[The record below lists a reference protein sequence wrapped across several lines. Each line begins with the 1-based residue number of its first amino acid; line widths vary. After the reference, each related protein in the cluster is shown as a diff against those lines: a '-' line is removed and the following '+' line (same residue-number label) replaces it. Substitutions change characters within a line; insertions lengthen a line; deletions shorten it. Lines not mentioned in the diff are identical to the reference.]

1 MESEIQLNDT
11 EWEVMECLWQNSPR
25 TLMQLVEQMRE
36 RLGWSKSTTATM
48 VRRMEAKGYIRHEE
62 GERARKY
69 YPVPKRGE
77 VARTEA
83 RSLLKRVFH
92 GNLGLLVNSLVPEN
106 SLSAEDI
113 MELRRILHKAGGE
126 EDD

>member
-1 MESEIQLNDT
+1 MKSEIQLNDT

-25 TLMQLVEQMRE
+25 TLMQLVEQMKE

-48 VRRMEAKGYIRHEE
+48 VRRMEVKGYIRHEE

-69 YPVPKRGE
+69 YPVPERGE
-77 VARTEA
+77 VAETEA

-92 GNLGLLVNSLVPEN
+92 GNLGLLVNSLVPETK
-106 SLSAEDI
+106 LSKEDLE
-113 MELRRILHKAGGE
+113 ELYEILRKAGE
-126 EDD
+126 ENHA